1 MALGTTPAESP
12 EHFHFM
18 TVVKWVPL
26 KSLFLQ
32 ISGRACQSHVMTEI
46 TTSIAQNKQQLKG
59 VEQKHMTQ
67 RGPLSKSVLEDN
79 TLIA

>member
-1 MALGTTPAESP
+1 
-12 EHFHFM
+12 
-18 TVVKWVPL
+18 
-26 KSLFLQ
+26 
-32 ISGRACQSHVMTEI
+32 MTEI

-79 TLIA
+79 TLITHSS